1 MTRAAFLAMLVLIAI
16 VVRAPRLAGAEGEL
30 TVRIEAVDDGT
41 GTAVVTV
48 LGADGRPVVGL
59 AAASFE
65 ATDAGQDALVTSVT
79 RAEDASIGIAVV
91 LAIDTS
97 RSMELVI
104 GAAQTG
110 AGSVVSGLGPED
122 QAAILAFSRTVETAQ
137 PLTTDAAALD
147 AALDSLVAVGST
159 ALYDAV
165 LAAIEVARDAP
176 LDRRVVILLTDGFD
190 EGSSATRAAALAAA
204 AADGVP
210 VYAIGFGASTDEAF
224 LRDIAAA
231 SNGSFLLAPDAA
243 AMLVAYEEFA
253 SVLRSQYVVAFEPT
267 PATTEATRALE
278 VAVTLDGVTATASR
292 EYTST
297 RPLLPVVVPT
307 AQPEVVVAPPVAPP
321 AVVATP
327 APVQVT
333 APASSGSQPPLA
345 VIGAAAAVLAVVA
358 VALTVRRRRRI
369 TVMPPLIRRAA
380 SANGTPDA
388 LGGQRDAGVTRTTGA
403 SASLHPLGDEAGRE
417 HVVAEGDL
425 LVLRQDGS
433 CATGRAATASPA
445 GAARVWWRDG
455 KLMLHQRP
463 SPGDGTSSSWAT
475 LESGDVIE
483 IGPQQFSVVINREST
498 SPPARSPEESAAE
511 LRV

>member
-30 TVRIEAVDDGT
+30 TVRIEAVDD

-358 VALTVRRRRRI
+358 VAG
-369 TVMPPLIRRAA
+369 PSPFAA
-380 SANGTPDA
+380 
-388 LGGQRDAGVTRTTGA
+388 DAGSPSCPRSSDVPRAPTALRTPSAGSATPASRARPAPAPHSTR
-403 SASLHPLGDEAGRE
+403 
-417 HVVAEGDL
+417 
-425 LVLRQDGS
+425 
-433 CATGRAATASPA
+433 
-445 GAARVWWRDG
+445 
-455 KLMLHQRP
+455 
-463 SPGDGTSSSWAT
+463 
-475 LESGDVIE
+475 
-483 IGPQQFSVVINREST
+483 
-498 SPPARSPEESAAE
+498 
-511 LRV
+511 